1 MSDGDSMGGAG
12 PRVDRRLALLAGA
25 GLLGAGVAAGSRVL
39 GGRAPASEPVGP
51 SREDLT
57 VRPGPGRAGVP
68 AGSKLRASGPLV
80 VTRAGATVE
89 GLDIDG
95 PLEIR
100 AARVTV
106 RGCRVRCGPYWGVRI
121 LDGNQGTLLEDSEIA
136 PVTPGGQD
144 GIRGEAGFTAR
155 RLDIHGT
162 ADGIKAG
169 GGTTIAGCWV
179 HDLANRPGDHADAVQ
194 IVVGDSI
201 ALLGNRLDGAG
212 NAAVMASTELGPIRG
227 LRIEGNWLDGGN
239 YTLMI
244 RGGPGGNPTGVSI
257 RGNRFGRGAQYGPAA
272 IDGTFAQSGNV
283 WSDGKALVL

>member
-1 MSDGDSMGGAG
+1 MTSARQ

-25 GLLGAGVAAGSRVL
+25 GLLGAGALAAGGRVL
-39 GGRAPASEPVGP
+39 AGRLGAEP
-51 SREDLT
+51 T
-57 VRPGPGRAGVP
+57 VPTLRPGRPGPGTAGVP
-68 AGSKLRASGPLV
+68 PGTALRPSGPLV

-106 RGCRVRCGPYWGVRI
+106 RRCRVRCGPYWGVRI
-121 LDGNQGTLLEDSEIA
+121 VDGNQGTVLEESEIA

-144 GIRGEAGFTAR
+144 GIRGEAAFTAR

-194 IVVGDSI
+194 IVVGEGI
-201 ALLGNRLDGAG
+201 ALVGNVLGGAG
-212 NAAVMASTELGPIRG
+212 NAAVMASTELGPISG

-244 RGGPGGNPTGVSI
+244 RGGHGGLPTGVRIS
-257 RGNRFGRGAQYGPAA
+257 GNRFGRAAQYGPAA
-272 IDGTFAQSGNV
+272 IEGPFQQSGNT
-283 WSDGKALVL
+283 WADGKALVL